1 MQKSKKNKWQPPIY
15 VTRYYSAEALV
26 EENGHLGNHDI
37 ERAVSD
43 RIVNEINEIIG
54 CQVENTLGSKN
65 MKVGDL
71 VIDTSQLPSERGEG
85 CVLFSRCSLG
95 DELIYSESD
104 VLPEISLKGSEINVS
119 LSGVKK
125 RFLLGQIKEDGT
137 LWIMPKE
144 LKFQHPSD
152 RFFSLRLTG
161 EKILLFKAPVKF
173 WLV

>member
-1 MQKSKKNKWQPPIY
+1 MQKSKKSKWQPPIY
-15 VTRYYSAEALV
+15 VTRYYSAKALV
-26 EENGHLGNHDI
+26 EENGYLGNHDI

-43 RIVNEINEIIG
+43 RIVNEVNELIS
-54 CQVENTLGSKN
+54 CQVENTLGTEK

-71 VIDTSQLPSERGEG
+71 VLDTSQLPSERGEG
-85 CVLFSRCSLG
+85 CVLFSKCSLG
-95 DELIYSESD
+95 NELIYAESD
-104 VLPEISLKGSEINVS
+104 ILPEISLNGSEINVT
-119 LSGVKK
+119 LSEIKK
-125 RFLLGQIKEDGT
+125 RFLLGHIKSDGT

-161 EKILLFKAPVKF
+161 EMRVIFKAPVKF